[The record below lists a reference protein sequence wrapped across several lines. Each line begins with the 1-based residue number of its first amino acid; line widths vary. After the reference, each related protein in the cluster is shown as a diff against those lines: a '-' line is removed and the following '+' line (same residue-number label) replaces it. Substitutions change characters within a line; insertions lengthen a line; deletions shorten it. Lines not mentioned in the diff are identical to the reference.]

1 MSNLP
6 NPQNQ
11 LPFALVEIDRSF
23 AVAGQG
29 FTYGIPDRLSS
40 EVQIGHAVHVPFGRK
55 VVTGYVTGFTD
66 QLDFDASK
74 LKPIAS
80 IVSALPVFD
89 EMGLRLAR
97 WMSAYYHTPLNECLA
112 CLMPH
117 GWQNATVKKYFYT
130 GGDYIP
136 DEIRS
141 SPRQLQIALM
151 LQNQTEPQTIK
162 VIENHLGQ
170 KNLSATLQKLVDA
183 NIIGEI
189 NEFSAPKMKPKMVKA
204 ARLTKAIAVDDPQRE
219 VLFAKAYKQG
229 EMYRRLEAKSTFDAI
244 PLAQLG
250 GSLSIWRGLEE
261 KKLIELTTV
270 EVQRRPESAVPLAKQ
285 TPITLMPQQ
294 QNAVKVI
301 SAALEEKKAT
311 TILLHGVTASG
322 KTEVYLAAIQ
332 KCLDA
337 GKRALVLVPEI
348 ALTAQTVDIFQR
360 RFGEK
365 VAILHSAL
373 GGGERFDEW
382 RRVRAGDADIIV
394 GARSAVFAPCDNLG
408 LIIIDEEHDSS
419 YKQDNTPRY
428 HARAVATRRANL
440 ENAVLVLGSAT
451 PSMESFLAA
460 KQNKFTLV
468 EMPLRVEG
476 RALPE
481 VEIVDM
487 TSAVKGGEM
496 PILSERLKDE
506 IVATLGQN
514 KQVILFLNRRGFATY
529 VQCVGCGHVEQC
541 PNCDIA
547 LTYHRGAE
555 LLKCHHCGHAQRT
568 PETCPECNGWMLG
581 FTGTGTEKV
590 QGEVQNLLG
599 QKELSHI
606 HIPRLDRDTT
616 TTKGSHAKILNTFRR
631 GESQILIGTQMVTK
645 GLDFPNVTLVG
656 VISADTGL
664 NVPDFRASE
673 RTFQLLSQVAGR
685 AGRGDTLG
693 KVLIQTLTSDH
704 YAIEA
709 ARLHDYH
716 LFANEEITLRQS
728 PPYPPFSYLANLMVS
743 DSDAQKAKSRIEAIA
758 LHLQTAIIETGEGT
772 ELLGPVKCPLA
783 RVKNK
788 FRFHLLLRDRN
799 RPRLHQVL
807 DALTTLPTANQEGML
822 IDVDPMS
829 IM

>member
-1 MSNLP
+1 MNDLP
-6 NPQNQ
+6 HSPAPSQFV
-11 LPFALVEIDRSF
+11 LIEIDRSF

-29 FTYGIPDRLSS
+29 FTYAIPERLRG
-40 EVQIGHAVHVPFGRK
+40 ELQIGHAVHVPFGPK
-55 VVTGYVTGFTD
+55 TVTGYVTDFTD
-66 QLDFDASK
+66 EVDFDARK
-74 LKPIAS
+74 LKPLSS

-89 EMGLRLAR
+89 ETGLRLAR

-117 GWQNATVKKYFYT
+117 GWQSATVKKYFYT

-136 DEIRS
+136 DEIRR

-151 LQNQTEPQTIK
+151 LQKQSEPQTASA
-162 VIENHLGQ
+162 IEKHLGQ
-170 KNLSATLQKLVDA
+170 KNLGATLRKLVDA
-183 NIIGEI
+183 NILGEI
-189 NEFSAPKMKPKMVKA
+189 NEFTAPKLKPKMVKA
-204 ARLTKAIAVDDPQRE
+204 ARLAKAIPIDDPQRE
-219 VLFAKAYKQG
+219 VLFKKAYKQG
-229 EMYRRLEAKSTFDAI
+229 ELYRRLEAKSTFDAI
-244 PLAQLG
+244 PLMELG
-250 GSLSIWRGLEE
+250 GALGVWRALEE
-261 KKLIELTTV
+261 KGLVELTTV
-270 EVQRRPESAVPLAKQ
+270 EMQRRPAAVPQEISA
-285 TPITLMPQQ
+285 PVTLMPQQ
-294 QNAVKVI
+294 QNAVRI
-301 SAALEEKKAT
+301 IAEALTEAKPS

-382 RRVRAGDADIIV
+382 RRIRAGEADIIV

-408 LIIIDEEHDSS
+408 LIIIDEEHDNS

-428 HARAVATRRANL
+428 HARAVATRRAAL
-440 ENAVLVLGSAT
+440 GNAVLVLGSAT

-460 KQNKFTLV
+460 RQNKYTLI
-468 EMPLRVEG
+468 EMPQRVEG
-476 RALPE
+476 RNLPE

-487 TSAVKGGEM
+487 TGSIKGGEM

-506 IVATLGQN
+506 ICETVRRN
-514 KQVILFLNRRGFATY
+514 KQAILFLNRRGFATY

-541 PNCDIA
+541 PHCDVA
-547 LTYHRGAE
+547 LTFHRGAG
-555 LLKCHHCGHAQRT
+555 LLRCHHCGHAQQT
-568 PETCPECNGWMLG
+568 PESCPECNGWMIG

-590 QGEVQNLLG
+590 EEEVQTLLS
-599 QKELSHI
+599 QRQLEHI
-606 HIPRLDRDTT
+606 HILRLDRDTT
-616 TTKGSHAKILNTFRR
+616 TTKGSHARILQQFRE
-631 GESQILIGTQMVTK
+631 GKAHVLIGTQMVTK
-645 GLDFPNVTLVG
+645 GLDFPDVTLVG

-685 AGRGDTLG
+685 AGRGDSAG
-693 KVLIQTLTSDH
+693 KVLIQTLTDDH
-704 YAIEA
+704 PSIKA
-709 ARLHDYH
+709 AQLHDYL
-716 LFANEEITLRQS
+716 LFADQELQQRQS

-743 DSDAQKAKSRIEAIA
+743 DEDAAKAKARIEAIA
-758 LHLQTAIIETGEGT
+758 LHLESAINQNGGT
-772 ELLGPVKCPLA
+772 EMLGPVECPLT
-783 RVKNK
+783 RVKGK
-788 FRFHLLLRDRN
+788 FRYHILLRDRN

-807 DALTTLPTANQEGML
+807 NSLITVPAASLEGLL

>member
-1 MSNLP
+1 MTNLL
-6 NPQNQ
+6 NPSIYY
-11 LPFALVEIDRSF
+11 PFAIIEIDRNS

-29 FTYGIPDRLSS
+29 FTYSIPERLQGQV
-40 EVQIGHAVHVPFGRK
+40 EIGHAVHVPFGAK
-55 VVTGYVTGFTD
+55 IVTGYVTHLTD
-66 QLDFDASK
+66 QLDFDAGK
-74 LKPIAS
+74 LRPISS
-80 IVSALPVFD
+80 IISAAPVFD

-117 GWQNATVKKYFYT
+117 GWQSASVKKYFYK
-130 GGDYIP
+130 GGEFIA
-136 DEIRS
+136 DEIRR

-151 LQNQTEPQTIK
+151 LQKQTEPQTAAA
-162 VIENHLGQ
+162 IENHLGQ
-170 KNLSATLQKLVDA
+170 KNLASTLSKLVNAGILDET
-183 NIIGEI
+183 I
-189 NEFSAPKMKPKMVKA
+189 EFSTPTLKPKIVKA
-204 ARLTKAIAVDDPQRE
+204 ARLAKAMAVDDPQRE
-219 VLFAKAYKQG
+219 TFFKKAYKQG
-229 EMYRRLEAKSTFDAI
+229 EAYRRLEAKNTFDAI
-244 PLAQLG
+244 PLMELG
-250 GSLSIWRGLEE
+250 GTLSTWRALEE
-261 KKLIELTTV
+261 KKLVELTTV
-270 EVQRRPESAVPLAKQ
+270 EVQRRPQSAPLVKQ
-285 TPITLMPQQ
+285 IPVTLTPQQ
-294 QNAVKVI
+294 QNAVQVI
-301 SAALEEKKAT
+301 SAALSESKSA

-337 GKRALVLVPEI
+337 GKRSLVLVPEI

-382 RRVRAGDADIIV
+382 RRIRAGEADIVV

-408 LIIIDEEHDSS
+408 LIIIDEEHDHS

-428 HARAVATRRANL
+428 HARAVATRRAAL
-440 ENAVLVLGSAT
+440 ENAVLLLGSAT

-460 KQNKFTLV
+460 QQNKYTLV
-468 EMPLRVEG
+468 EMPQRVED
-476 RALPE
+476 RAMPE

-487 TSAVKGGEM
+487 TGAMQGGEL

-506 IVATLGQN
+506 ICETVRHN
-514 KQVILFLNRRGFATY
+514 KQAILFLNRRGFATY
-529 VQCVGCGHVEQC
+529 VQCVGCGHVERC
-541 PNCDIA
+541 PNCDVA
-547 LTYHRGAE
+547 LTFHRGAQ
-555 LLKCHHCGHAQRT
+555 LLRCHHCGHSQQT

-590 QGEVQNLLG
+590 EEEVQKLLA
-599 QKELSHI
+599 QRQLEHI
-606 HIPRLDRDTT
+606 NILRLDRDTT
-616 TTKGSHAKILNTFRR
+616 TRKGSHAQILQQFRE
-631 GESQILIGTQMVTK
+631 GKSQILIGTQMVTK

-673 RTFQLLSQVAGR
+673 RTFQLLAQVAGR
-685 AGRGDTLG
+685 AGRGDAAG

-709 ARLHDYH
+709 AKQHDYH
-716 LFANEEITLRQS
+716 LFADQELKLRQS
-728 PPYPPFSYLANLMVS
+728 PHYPPFSHLVNLMIS
-743 DSDAQKAKSRIEAIA
+743 DLDAQKAKARIEAIT
-758 LHLQTAIIETGEGT
+758 LHLESAINASGSGT
-772 ELLGPVKCPLA
+772 ELLGPVECPLA
-783 RVKNK
+783 RVKGK
-788 FRFHLLLRDRN
+788 FRFHILLRDRN

-807 DALTTLPTANQEGML
+807 DALATLPAAHQEGLL

>member
-1 MSNLP
+1 MTNFPATPNNLP
-6 NPQNQ
+6 Y
-11 LPFALVEIDRSF
+11 ALIEIDRSF

-29 FTYGIPDRLSS
+29 FTYAVPERLRA
-40 EVQIGHAVHVPFGRK
+40 ELQIGHAVHVPFGSK
-55 VVTGYVTGFTD
+55 TVTGYITDFTD
-66 QLDFDASK
+66 RLDFDAKK
-74 LKPIAS
+74 LKPISS

-117 GWQNATVKKYFYT
+117 GWQNATVKKYFYQ

-136 DEIRS
+136 DEIRR

-162 VIENHLGQ
+162 NIENHLGQ
-170 KNLSATLQKLVDA
+170 KNLSVTLNKLVDA
-183 NIIGEI
+183 NIVGEI
-189 NEFSAPKMKPKMVKA
+189 TEFSAPKLKPKIVKA
-204 ARLTKAIAVDDPQRE
+204 ARLTKAIPADDPRRE
-219 VLFAKAYKQG
+219 VLFKKAYKQG
-229 EMYRRLEAKSTFDAI
+229 ELYRRLEAKSTFDAI
-244 PLAQLG
+244 PLTELG
-250 GSLSIWRGLEE
+250 GTLSLWRGLEE
-261 KKLIELTTV
+261 KKLIELCSV
-270 EVQRRPESAVPLAKQ
+270 EVQRRPESAPLAKQ
-285 TPITLMPQQ
+285 NPVTLMPQQ

-301 SAALEEKKAT
+301 SAALEEKKPA

-322 KTEVYLAAIQ
+322 KTEVYLAAIE
-332 KCLDA
+332 KCLQA

-382 RRVRAGDADIIV
+382 RRVRAGEADIVV

-408 LIIIDEEHDSS
+408 LIIIDEEHDHS

-428 HARAVATRRANL
+428 HARAVATRRAAL

-460 KQNKFTLV
+460 RQNKFTLI
-468 EMPLRVEG
+468 EMPQRVEG

-487 TSAVKGGEM
+487 TSSVKGGEM
-496 PILSERLKDE
+496 PILSARLKDE
-506 IVATLGQN
+506 ICATLAQN

-555 LLKCHHCGHAQRT
+555 LLKCHHCGHAQKT

-590 QGEVQNLLG
+590 EGEVQNLLG

-606 HIPRLDRDTT
+606 QISRLDRDTT
-616 TTKGSHAKILNTFRR
+616 TTKGSHAKILSAFRK

-656 VISADTGL
+656 AISADTGL

-685 AGRGDTLG
+685 AGRGDTPG

-704 YAIEA
+704 FAIEA

-716 LFANEEITLRQS
+716 LFANQEIEARKT
-728 PPYPPFSYLANLMVS
+728 PPYPPFSYLVNLMVS
-743 DSDAQKAKSRIEAIA
+743 DEDAVKAKARIEAIA
-758 LHLQTAIIETGEGT
+758 LHLESAINKNGGT
-772 ELLGPVKCPLA
+772 EMLGPVECPLA
-783 RVKNK
+783 RVKGK

-807 DALTTLPTANQEGML
+807 DALTTLPTAHQEGLL

>member
-1 MSNLP
+1 MINFP
-6 NPQNQ
+6 TPQKQQ
-11 LPFALVEIDRSF
+11 LFALVEIDRSS

-29 FTYGIPDRLSS
+29 FTYAIPKHLCG
-40 EVQIGHAVHVPFGRK
+40 EVQIGHAVHVPFGSK
-55 VVTGYVTGFTD
+55 TVTGYITGFTD

-74 LKPIAS
+74 LKPITS

-89 EMGLRLAR
+89 EVGLRLAR

-117 GWQNATVKKYFYT
+117 GWQNATVKKYFYQ

-136 DEIRS
+136 NEIRR
-141 SPRQLQIALM
+141 SPRQLQIAVM
-151 LQNQTEPQTIK
+151 LQNQSEPQTIK
-162 VIENHLGQ
+162 NIENHLGQ
-170 KNLSATLQKLVDA
+170 KNLSSALHKLLEA

-189 NEFSAPKMKPKMVKA
+189 NEFNTPKLKPKIVKA
-204 ARLTKAIAVDDPQRE
+204 VRLTKAIPIDDPQRE
-219 VLFAKAYKQG
+219 VLFKKAFKQG
-229 EMYRRLEAKSTFDAI
+229 ELYRRLEAKSTFDAI
-244 PLAQLG
+244 PLTELG
-250 GSLSIWRGLEE
+250 GTLAAWRALEE
-261 KKLIELTTV
+261 KGLIELTMV
-270 EVQRRPESAVPLAKQ
+270 EVQRRPESAPLAKQ
-285 TPITLMPQQ
+285 NPVTLMPQQ

-301 SAALEEKKAT
+301 SAALEEKKPT

-322 KTEVYLAAIQ
+322 KTEVYLAAIE
-332 KCLDA
+332 KCLQA

-360 RFGEK
+360 RFGKK

-382 RRVRAGDADIIV
+382 RRVRAGEADIVV

-408 LIIIDEEHDSS
+408 LIIIDEEHDHS

-428 HARAVATRRANL
+428 HARAVATRRAAL

-460 KQNKFTLV
+460 RQNKFTLI
-468 EMPLRVEG
+468 EMPQRVEG

-487 TSAVKGGEM
+487 TSSVKGGEM

-506 IVATLGQN
+506 ICATLAQN

-547 LTYHRGAE
+547 LTYHRRAE
-555 LLKCHHCGHAQRT
+555 LLKCHHCGHSQKT

-590 QGEVQNLLG
+590 EGEVQNLLG
-599 QKELSHI
+599 QKQLQHI
-606 HIPRLDRDTT
+606 QISRLDRDTT
-616 TTKGSHAKILNTFRR
+616 TTKGSHAKILNTFRK
-631 GESQILIGTQMVTK
+631 GETQILIGTQMVTK

-704 YAIEA
+704 FAIEA

-716 LFANEEITLRQS
+716 LFANQEIEARKS
-728 PPYPPFSYLANLMVS
+728 PPYPPFSYLVNLMVF
-743 DSDAQKAKSRIEAIA
+743 DEDAQKAKSRIEAIA
-758 LHLQTAIIETGEGT
+758 LHLESAINENGGT
-772 ELLGPVKCPLA
+772 EMLGPVECPLA
-783 RVKNK
+783 RVKGK

-807 DALTTLPTANQEGML
+807 DALTTLPTAHQEGLL